1 MLSVAEG
8 SPFNETSN
16 HTAFF
21 HQSIGGYNAAKLH
34 RYQDIIDHQLQQ
46 EMPPFLG
53 YISEE
58 QGDMTKVPGDSLAP
72 VINMLNTKYVVF
84 GDKAIQVVQNPYANG
99 NGWFVQK
106 LDFVKNADEE
116 MFALHGLDTKHAAVA
131 DEKFRSMLEGTPL
144 DSGTVVLKQRTAN
157 ELTYEISSPKGGL
170 AVLSEVYYPGWT
182 ATIDGKPAEVG
193 RVNYI
198 LRALKIPAGK
208 HDVVMTFRPTTVTT
222 TETIAFVAIALI
234 ILGFLAALFLTL
246 RKKKSE

>member
-1 MLSVAEG
+1 MTRRLLTLITLTLALGATAQDRIHYTGTTLSNPNRHDGAL
-8 SPFNETSN
+8 SP
-16 HTAFF
+16 
-21 HQSIGGYNAAKLH
+21 
-34 RYQDIIDHQLQQ
+34 
-46 EMPPFLG
+46 
-53 YISEE
+53 
-58 QGDMTKVPGDSLAP
+58 
-72 VINMLNTKYVVF
+72 VV
-84 GDKAIQVVQNPYANG
+84 GVHNIQILRANREHPSDANG

-222 TETIAFVAIALI
+222 TEAIAFVAIALI

>member
-1 MLSVAEG
+1 
-8 SPFNETSN
+8 
-16 HTAFF
+16 
-21 HQSIGGYNAAKLH
+21 
-34 RYQDIIDHQLQQ
+34 
-46 EMPPFLG
+46 
-53 YISEE
+53 
-58 QGDMTKVPGDSLAP
+58 MTRD
-72 VINMLNTKYVVF
+72 
-84 GDKAIQVVQNPYANG
+84 
-99 NGWFVQK
+99 
-106 LDFVKNADEE
+106 
-116 MFALHGLDTKHAAVA
+116 
-131 DEKFRSMLEGTPL
+131 RSRLRCSSRTY

-157 ELTYEISSPKGGL
+157 ELCYEISSPKGGL

-222 TETIAFVAIALI
+222 TEAIAFVAIALI